1 MRLMKVASYGA
12 VALAG
17 VFFGVVASGQMKAD
31 RPFVPGEDNVPPTTD
46 VRIFKSADIQSSIEG
61 EKLGRLLEG
70 KDLFSLNLLHRTG
83 EEVTIHGTVVDLYF
97 VQKGKAVLEHGGTA
111 VGAKPSGGR
120 AGDMRAASINGSTK
134 TVVGAG
140 DIVFIPPGVPHR
152 FVAGESDIV
161 YFNVHFPGK

>member
-1 MRLMKVASYGA
+1 MRVMKLVLCGAAAVGLFGAGA
-12 VALAG
+12 VAQLK
-17 VFFGVVASGQMKAD
+17 VD
-31 RPFVPGEDNVPPTTD
+31 RAWSVEDNKPPTTD
-46 VRIFKSADIQSSIEG
+46 VRIFKSANLQASIKE

-70 KDLFSLNLLHRTG
+70 NDLFSLNLLHRKG
-83 EEVTIHGTVVDLYF
+83 EEPTIHGSVVDLYF

-111 VGAKPSGGR
+111 VDAKPGGGR
-120 AGDMRAASINGSTK
+120 AGDMRAASIKGGTR
-134 TVVGAG
+134 TVVEAG

>member
-1 MRLMKVASYGA
+1 MRLIRFVLYGGVA
-12 VALAG
+12 VT
-17 VFFGVVASGQMKAD
+17 FCGVVAFGQRQVD

-46 VRIFKSADIQSSIEG
+46 VRIFKSANIQSSIQG

-70 KDLFSLNLLHRTG
+70 KDLFSLNLLHRKG
-83 EEVTIHGTVVDLYF
+83 EEPTIHGSVVDLYF

-111 VGAKPSGGR
+111 VDAKPSGGR
-120 AGDMRAASINGSTK
+120 VGDMRAASIKGGTR
-134 TVVGAG
+134 TVVEAG
-140 DIVFIPPGVPHR
+140 DIVFIPPGIPHR